1 MSVVPPLSPPAD
13 PASPGGSTAADVALA
28 GPVAF
33 PRSPVELRST
43 TVCPACLTPLRDA
56 RCARCGLDLTQ
67 PSAIELARVSQ
78 QAADLLDARVALI
91 GRIRREG
98 ATTAAVPSA
107 PVNAAAGAA
116 PASAAHAAS
125 AVVPPSSPALPGAP
139 TPTTP
144 RSGRSSIQIALIVI
158 GISLLAVFAVFGLV
172 YAFLTYGQTVRML
185 IVAAGTLAT
194 LAAAAALSRRGL
206 SATAEGIAALGTV
219 VLVLDAWALREN
231 DPRGLGAQAELAYW
245 GAALIVVGIICVAWS
260 RLGRLH
266 APALGAALL
275 VPLGAAM
282 LATHLAEPIDA
293 QWGST
298 IIAGASTAV
307 GGIVGAAAALA
318 HPVLTSRE
326 TPGITRGA
334 RLIAVLTAV
343 GLGTVAASAITLG
356 LDDATATLVLS
367 IALALVAL
375 AHAALVARVADAEHS
390 LERWLAAAAGALA
403 VLSAVAGSAIGAA
416 RLPAGDTAV
425 WLPLLVATALAVVL
439 ELGVARRKPSPGA
452 IALRTALITAA
463 ALTAALAGVAAIVG
477 LGAAAEAVLAPT
489 SPLGTLTTSTIV
501 DPEPVI
507 PAALAGLLLALGFVA
522 AGWAALGVLRARARA
537 LTAIVGVLAVAA
549 VPLLGTWIAIVVVLS
564 VLAVGASLLLHAS
577 GRFDSPDDR
586 RAVQALLAPLAVGSA
601 LLVLLVAPAVTGGW
615 IIGTAVAVTAV
626 AICRSLPAHPVVTAI
641 AVATASAIVI
651 LASIP
656 LADDVARAGILGGAA
671 VGDGSTPVIAT
682 STLALALSGV
692 VLLAAQ
698 LGRMHRTERRAA
710 SAVAVLLGALAAL
723 DLRAPALLAALAAAI
738 GLGAL
743 VVVLVRS
750 RRGAH
755 DSAVSSD
762 DRRIDG
768 LIAAGLIPGL
778 AVVLAGA
785 MLLDATPGTVPSDV
799 SGAVALLALIVV
811 ATTSLAAHALRS
823 PDSQR
828 RAVTDSV
835 SAALGAVVVLG
846 SAANG
851 STAALDGGDG
861 ALLLLAGAVLL
872 LVLAIDRDG
881 LVGSRSRRRHLG
893 WGALALGSLALWTQ
907 LEATVE
913 TAPEPFVLPVA
924 GIVLLVGARLAV
936 VRCGDETAPSRAVA
950 PLVGLAALLAG
961 APLAMASAEGP
972 PARALA
978 VGAIASVVALAVPW
992 RARELDARI
1001 PGLAS
1006 TLAASALV
1014 VLGALAVVQ
1023 SVDLAGSAGAGGLPV
1038 AEQMRGILLVIVLAV
1053 VAVGAWLAPDGRAR
1067 EAVSAGA
1074 AGLGAIAAGVLGAS
1088 GAVDPVELVS
1098 VPVALALLA
1107 IGALG
1112 LERDE
1117 RARSAVWLTPGLIV
1131 LLVPSLV
1138 AVEEDPAL
1146 WRVVALGLVATAVAV
1161 GGAIR
1166 RLQAPLLI
1174 GTIVLLIHLLVQSW
1188 PLLEDIGRSVEWWLW
1203 LGLAGIVVVAI
1214 AARYERRLQNARD
1227 LVRRIRDLR

>member
-1 MSVVPPLSPPAD
+1 MSVVPPLSPSAD
-13 PASPGGSTAADVALA
+13 PASSGGSTAADLALA

-43 TVCPACLTPLRDA
+43 TVCPACLTPLREA

-98 ATTAAVPSA
+98 AASIVAPSA
-107 PVNAAAGAA
+107 AASAA
-116 PASAAHAAS
+116 PAPPAHAAS
-125 AVVPPSSPALPGAP
+125 AAAPPAAPRLSSAPVPPSPRSG
-139 TPTTP
+139 
-144 RSGRSSIQIALIVI
+144 RSGRSSIQIALIII
-158 GISLLAVFAVFGLV
+158 GISLLSVFAIFGLV

-231 DPRGLGAQAELAYW
+231 DPRGLGAQPELAYW
-245 GAALIVVGIICVAWS
+245 GAALIVVGIICVVWS

-266 APALGAALL
+266 SPALGAALL

-282 LATHLAEPIDA
+282 LATHLAEPLDA

-298 IIAGASTAV
+298 ILAGASTAV
-307 GGIVGAAAALA
+307 GGIVGASAALV
-318 HPVLTSRE
+318 HPALTSRE
-326 TPGITRGA
+326 TPGIARGA
-334 RLIAVLTAV
+334 RLIAVLTAI
-343 GLGTVAASAITLG
+343 GLGTVAASAISLG

-375 AHAALVARVADAEHS
+375 AHAALLARVAGVGHS

-403 VLSAVAGSAIGAA
+403 VLAAVAGSAIGAA

-425 WLPLLVATALAVVL
+425 WLPLLVATAIAVVL
-439 ELGVARRKPSPGA
+439 ELGVARREPSPGA
-452 IALRTALITAA
+452 VALRTALVTAA
-463 ALTAALAGVAAIVG
+463 ALAAALAGVAAIVG
-477 LGAAAEAVLAPT
+477 LGAAAEAALAPT

-507 PAALAGLLLALGFVA
+507 PSALAGLLLALGFVA
-522 AGWAALGVLRARARA
+522 AGWAALGALRARARA
-537 LTAIVGVLAVAA
+537 LTAVVGVLAVAA
-549 VPLLGTWIAIVVVLS
+549 VPLFGTWIAIVVVLS
-564 VLAVGASLLLHAS
+564 VLAIGASLLLHAS
-577 GRFDSPDDR
+577 ARIATRDDR

-601 LLVLLVAPAVTGGW
+601 LLVLLVSPAVTGGW
-615 IIGTAVAVTAV
+615 IIGTAVAVIAV

-641 AVATASAIVI
+641 AVAAASAIVI
-651 LASIP
+651 LASVP
-656 LADDVARAGILGGAA
+656 LADDIARAGLVGGAIG
-671 VGDGSTPVIAT
+671 GDGSSPAIAP
-682 STLALALSGV
+682 STLALALAGV

-723 DLRAPALLAALAAAI
+723 DLRAPALGAALAAAI

-755 DSAVSSD
+755 SSTVSPD
-762 DRRIDG
+762 DRR
-768 LIAAGLIPGL
+768 LEALVAAGLIPGL
-778 AVVLAGA
+778 ATVIAA
-785 MLLDATPGTVPSDV
+785 ALLFDATPGSIPTDV
-799 SGAVALLALIVV
+799 SGLVAMLALVVV
-811 ATTSLAAHALRS
+811 AATSLAAYARRS
-823 PDSQR
+823 PDRQR

-835 SAALGAVVVLG
+835 TGALGSILLLG
-846 SAANG
+846 SVASGAA
-851 STAALDGGDG
+851 SALDGADR
-861 ALLLLAGAVLL
+861 ALLLLASAIVLL
-872 LVLAIDRDG
+872 LLAIDRDG

-907 LEATVE
+907 LEATGE

-924 GIVLLVGARLAV
+924 GIVLVVAARLAI
-936 VRCGDETAPSRAVA
+936 VRRGGETTPSRAVA
-950 PLVGLAALLAG
+950 PLIALAALLAG
-961 APLAMASAEGP
+961 APLALASAEGP
-972 PARALA
+972 LLRALA
-978 VGAIASVVALAVPW
+978 VGVIASVVALAVAW

-1006 TLAASALV
+1006 TLAAAALV
-1014 VLGALAVVQ
+1014 VLAVLAVVQ
-1023 SVDLAGSAGAGGLPV
+1023 SVDLAASAGAGGLPI
-1038 AEQMRGILLVIVLAV
+1038 AEQMRGVLLVIVLAT
-1053 VAVGAWLAPDGRAR
+1053 VAVGAWLAPEGRER
-1067 EAVSAGA
+1067 DMVSAGA
-1074 AGLGAIAAGVLGAS
+1074 AGLGALAGGVLGVG

-1098 VPVALALLA
+1098 LPIALALLA
-1107 IGALG
+1107 IGTLR

-1117 RARSAVWLTPGLIV
+1117 RTRSAVWLTPGLV
-1131 LLVPSLV
+1131 LLLVPSLV
-1138 AVEEDPAL
+1138 AVDQDPAL
-1146 WRVVALGLVATAVAV
+1146 WRVVALGVVATAVAV

-1174 GTIVLLIHLLVQSW
+1174 GTTVLLVHLLVQSW

-1203 LGLAGIVVVAI
+1203 LGLAGVIVVAS

>member
-13 PASPGGSTAADVALA
+13 PASPGRSTAADVALA
-28 GPVAF
+28 GPVTF

-43 TVCPACLTPLRDA
+43 TTCPACLAPLRDA

-98 ATTAAVPSA
+98 AAAVAVPGASA
-107 PVNAAAGAA
+107 SAA
-116 PASAAHAAS
+116 PASPAPAES
-125 AVVPPSSPALPGAP
+125 AVAPPPSLALPGMPAP
-139 TPTTP
+139 TSP
-144 RSGRSSIQIALIVI
+144 RSGRSSIQIALIII
-158 GISLLAVFAVFGLV
+158 GISLLSVFAIFGLV

-206 SATAEGIAALGTV
+206 SATAEGIAALGTI

-231 DPRGLGAQAELAYW
+231 DPRGLGTQPELAYW
-245 GAALIVVGIICVAWS
+245 GAALIVVGLICVLWS

-282 LATHLAEPIDA
+282 LATHLAELLDA

-298 IIAGASTAV
+298 ILAGASTAV

-326 TPGITRGA
+326 TPGIARGA
-334 RLIAVLTAV
+334 RLIAVLTAI

-375 AHAALVARVADAEHS
+375 AHAALVARVADAGHS
-390 LERWLAAAAGALA
+390 IERWLAAATGALA
-403 VLSAVAGSAIGAA
+403 VLAAVAGSAIGAA

-425 WLPLLVATALAVVL
+425 WLPLLVATGIAVVL
-439 ELGVARRKPSPGA
+439 ELGVARREPSPRA
-452 IALRTALITAA
+452 VALRTALITAA
-463 ALTAALAGVAAIVG
+463 ALAAAAAGIAAIVG
-477 LGAAAEAVLAPT
+477 LGAAAEAALAAT

-537 LTAIVGVLAVAA
+537 LTAVGGVLAVAA
-549 VPLLGTWIAIVVVLS
+549 VPLLGTWIAIIVVLS
-564 VLAVGASLLLHAS
+564 VLAIGASLLLHAS
-577 GRFDSPDDR
+577 GRFDSHDDR

-601 LLVLLVAPAVTGGW
+601 VLVLLIAPAVTGGW

-626 AICRSLPAHPVVTAI
+626 AICRSLPAHPIVTAI

-656 LADDVARAGILGGAA
+656 LADDVARAGLLDGTIG
-671 VGDGSTPVIAT
+671 GDGSSPTIAP

-698 LGRMHRTERRAA
+698 LGRVQRTERRAA

-723 DLRAPALLAALAAAI
+723 DLRAPALGAALAAAI

-743 VVVLVRS
+743 VIVLIRS

-755 DSAVSSD
+755 HSAVSPD
-762 DRRIDG
+762 ERRLDG
-768 LIAAGLIPGL
+768 LIAAGLLPGL

-785 MLLDATPGTVPSDV
+785 TLLDATPGSVPSDV

-811 ATTSLAAHALRS
+811 ATTSLAAHALRA
-823 PDSQR
+823 PDSRR

-835 SAALGAVVVLG
+835 TAALGALVVLG
-846 SAANG
+846 SATSG

-861 ALLLLAGAVLL
+861 ALLLLAGAILL
-872 LVLAIDRDG
+872 LLLAIDRDG
-881 LVGSRSRRRHLG
+881 LVGSHSRRRHLG

-907 LEATVE
+907 LTTTGEN
-913 TAPEPFVLPVA
+913 APEPFVLPVA
-924 GIVLLVGARLAV
+924 GIVLLVAARLAV
-936 VRCGDETAPSRAVA
+936 VRRDDEGAPSHAVA
-950 PLVGLAALLAG
+950 PLIALAALLAG
-961 APLAMASAEGP
+961 APLALASAEGP
-972 PARALA
+972 LLRALA
-978 VGAIASVVALAVPW
+978 VGVIASVVALAVAW

-1006 TLAASALV
+1006 TLAAATLV
-1014 VLGALAVVQ
+1014 VLGVLTVVQ
-1023 SVDLAGSAGAGGLPV
+1023 SVDPAASAGAGGLPI
-1038 AEQMRGILLVIVLAV
+1038 AEQMRGILLVIVLAA
-1053 VAVGAWLAPDGRAR
+1053 VAVGAWLAPEGRER
-1067 EAVSAGA
+1067 DMVSAGS
-1074 AGLGAIAAGVLGAS
+1074 AGLGALAAGILGAG
-1088 GAVDPVELVS
+1088 GAADPVELVS
-1098 VPVALALLA
+1098 LPIALALLA
-1107 IGALG
+1107 IGTLR

-1117 RARSAVWLTPGLIV
+1117 RARSAVWLTPGLIL

-1138 AVEEDPAL
+1138 AVDQDPAL
-1146 WRVVALGLVATAVAV
+1146 WRVVALGVVATAVAV

-1174 GTIVLLIHLLVQSW
+1174 GAIVLLVHLLVQSW
-1188 PLLEDIGRSVEWWLW
+1188 PLLEDIGRAVEWWLW
-1203 LGLAGIVVVAI
+1203 LGLAGVVVVAI

>member
-13 PASPGGSTAADVALA
+13 PESSGASTAADVALA

-33 PRSPVELRST
+33 PRSPLELRST
-43 TVCPACLTPLRDA
+43 SVCPVCLTPLRAA

-98 ATTAAVPSA
+98 AAAATAASA
-107 PVNAAAGAA
+107 PVGVAAATL
-116 PASAAHAAS
+116 AHAATAAAPPSQS
-125 AVVPPSSPALPGAP
+125 ALPAASSPAS
-139 TPTTP
+139 P
-144 RSGRSSIQIALIVI
+144 RSGRSSIQIALIII
-158 GISLLAVFAVFGLV
+158 GISLLSVFAVFGLV

-206 SATAEGIAALGTV
+206 SATAEGLATLGTV

-231 DPRGLGAQAELAYW
+231 EPLGIGAQPELAYW
-245 GAALIVVGIICVAWS
+245 GAALVVVGLVCVAWS

-266 APALGAALL
+266 SPALGAALL

-282 LATHLAEPIDA
+282 LATHLAAPLDA

-298 IIAGASTAV
+298 ILAGASTAV

-326 TPGITRGA
+326 TPGIARGA
-334 RLIAVLTAV
+334 RLIAVLTAI
-343 GLGTVAASAITLG
+343 GLGTVAGSAITLG

-375 AHAALVARVADAEHS
+375 AHAALVARVADAGHA
-390 LERWLAAAAGALA
+390 LERWLAAATGALA
-403 VLSAVAGSAIGAA
+403 VLAAVAGSAIGAA

-425 WLPLLVATALAVVL
+425 WLPLLVATAIAVVL
-439 ELGVARRKPSPGA
+439 ELGVARREPSPGTV
-452 IALRTALITAA
+452 ALRTALITAA
-463 ALTAALAGVAAIVG
+463 ALAAALAGVAAIVG
-477 LGAAAEAVLAPT
+477 LGAAAEAALAPT
-489 SPLGTLTTSTIV
+489 SSLGTLTTSTIV

-507 PAALAGLLLALGFVA
+507 PAALAGLLLALGFVV
-522 AGWAALGVLRARARA
+522 AGWAARGVLRARARA
-537 LTAIVGVLAVAA
+537 LTAVVGVLAVAA

-564 VLAVGASLLLHAS
+564 VLAIGASLLLHAS
-577 GRFDSPDDR
+577 GRIDSPDDR

-601 LLVLLVAPAVTGGW
+601 VLVLLVAPAVTGGW

-656 LADDVARAGILGGAA
+656 LADDVARAGLLDGTT
-671 VGDGSTPVIAT
+671 VGDGSSPTIAP
-682 STLALALSGV
+682 SALALALSGI

-723 DLRAPALLAALAAAI
+723 DLRAPALGAALAATI

-743 VVVLVRS
+743 VIVLVRS

-755 DSAVSSD
+755 DSAASPD
-762 DRRIDG
+762 DRHLEG
-768 LIAAGLIPGL
+768 LISAGLIPGL

-785 MLLDATPGTVPSDV
+785 TLLDATPSSVPSDV

-811 ATTSLAAHALRS
+811 ATTSLAAHALRA
-823 PDSQR
+823 PDSRR

-835 SAALGAVVVLG
+835 TSALGAIVVLG
-846 SAANG
+846 SAASG
-851 STAALDGGDG
+851 STAALAGGDG
-861 ALLLLAGAVLL
+861 ALLLLAGAMLL
-872 LVLAIDRDG
+872 LLLAIDRDG

-907 LEATVE
+907 LEATGE

-924 GIVLLVGARLAV
+924 GIVLLVAARLAV
-936 VRCGDETAPSRAVA
+936 VRRGDERAPSRAVA
-950 PLVGLAALLAG
+950 PLIALAALLAG
-961 APLAMASAEGP
+961 APLALASAEDSLL
-972 PARALA
+972 RALA
-978 VGAIASVVALAVPW
+978 VGVIASVVALAVSW
-992 RARELDARI
+992 RAREFDARI

-1006 TLAASALV
+1006 SLSSAALV
-1014 VLGALAVVQ
+1014 VLGVLAVVQ
-1023 SVDLAGSAGAGGLPV
+1023 SVDLAASAGAGGLPI
-1038 AEQMRGILLVIVLAV
+1038 AEQMRGILLVIVLAA
-1053 VAVGAWLAPDGRAR
+1053 VAVGAWLAPERR
-1067 EAVSAGA
+1067 ERDMVSAGST
-1074 AGLGAIAAGVLGAS
+1074 GLGALAAGILGAG

-1098 VPVALALLA
+1098 LPIALALLA
-1107 IGALG
+1107 IGTLR

-1117 RARSAVWLTPGLIV
+1117 PARSAVWLTPGLV
-1131 LLVPSLV
+1131 LLLVPSLV
-1138 AVEEDPAL
+1138 AVDQDPAL
-1146 WRVVALGLVATAVAV
+1146 WRVVALGVVATAVAV

-1174 GTIVLLIHLLVQSW
+1174 GAIVLLVHLIVQSW

-1203 LGLAGIVVVAI
+1203 LGLAGVIVVAI

-1227 LVRRIRDLR
+1227 LARRIRDLR